1 MGSPPRIAAISSR
14 RTKSGR
20 GWSAFSKPDAGP
32 LDNTPAAAD
41 LENIALY
48 IQREDPEAAR
58 RVARAL
64 YDIAMSLEALP
75 NRGRLGRIAG
85 TRELVQ
91 APYIIIYRVIE
102 EAVEI
107 LRVYHAAQ
115 DWP

>member
-1 MGSPPRIAAISSR
+1 
-14 RTKSGR
+14 
-20 GWSAFSKPDAGP
+20 
-32 LDNTPAAAD
+32 
-41 LENIALY
+41 
-48 IQREDPEAAR
+48 
-58 RVARAL
+58 
-64 YDIAMSLEALP
+64 MSLEALP

-85 TRELVQ
+85 TRELQ